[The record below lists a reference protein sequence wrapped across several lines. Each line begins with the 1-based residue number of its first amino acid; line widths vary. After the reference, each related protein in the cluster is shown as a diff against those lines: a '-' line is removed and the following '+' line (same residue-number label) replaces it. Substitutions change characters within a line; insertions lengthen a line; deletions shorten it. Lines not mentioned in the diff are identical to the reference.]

1 MNFFLFFL
9 ISIFIFLSSANSHSG
24 RTNSE
29 GCHKKTS
36 NNTYHCHNKKSNYKN
51 NSSIQ
56 KFKVIDGDTVSIN
69 NISIRFSGIDAPE
82 SYYRG
87 KTQKCV
93 KENTI
98 VECGR
103 LSKEYLIKI
112 IGNKKV
118 KCKIEKKPDQYNR
131 KLGECFVN
139 NKSLSSL
146 MVRGGYA
153 FDYPKYSKN
162 KYSKDQEFA
171 KSNKLGLWDMEF
183 EFPWIFRKDSRN

>member
-51 NSSIQ
+51 NSSTRN
-56 KFKVIDGDTVSIN
+56 FKVIDGDTISIN
-69 NISIRFSGIDAPE
+69 NVSIRFSGIDAPE

-153 FDYPKYSKN
+153 FDYPKYSKK

-171 KSNKLGLWDMEF
+171 KSNKLGLWSMEF
-183 EFPWIFRKDSRN
+183 EFPWIFRKNTKN